1 MVSAYAIS
9 EKMARSTFSKSSELS
24 QLINNSRRN
33 NYLFQ
38 QKGNV
43 CPQSLKHLCLP
54 SKAAVLI
61 LCWTAGAGVLYHIFL
76 FLLASVLLDRSTVK
90 LHHNNVSI
98 YYNTIPY
105 AVLAFVMMFYPLSG
119 FIADVC
125 CGRMKT
131 IVVSLIVLLTCS
143 IFLLL
148 GLSVLEGFVLDTNLS
163 IWFSESY
170 GKFKIILSTICLIIF
185 IIGLVGYQ
193 ANFIQFGLDQLFEA
207 PSQYLGLFIHYA
219 TWAFKAGSLFFLIL
233 PIVVCLYVKYRVLIV
248 MTLQILVVLYMIVL
262 LLASCWKRH
271 WFYSEPGRSNPYK
284 TVYDIIKFVKNHK
297 YPLRR
302 SAFTYGDRYIPS
314 RLDFA
319 KNRYGGPFTTEQV
332 ENVKTFFRI
341 LLVLFA
347 VGPVFSMEVPESLF
361 LFPLFSQHMIDIFS
375 FYGDSCTHDII
386 GKIFVFVGNVKNV
399 TSIVFFFPVYIWIVF
414 SLLRKK
420 IPKLFLRLGV
430 GIVISLLG
438 VVSLLIID
446 VVGHSVN
453 KAAITNH
460 TQCMFQVTFT
470 ENRTSLNYPTLNLH
484 WSVLIPPN
492 LLLGIGPLLV
502 VATTF
507 EFISAQS
514 PQSMKGLLVGVFFAI
529 RGLFQFL
536 NSIIIIPLSLKQPW
550 ASERMLEHPPVTNCG
565 FVYLLLT
572 CVSGLIGL
580 ILFSVA
586 AKKYKYRRRDEGMF
600 CQHDVEEI
608 YDRYL
613 PQPAVD
619 DSSYEN

>member
-1 MVSAYAIS
+1 
-9 EKMARSTFSKSSELS
+9 MAHLVNSSESTHL
-24 QLINNSRRN
+24 LANTVNSDVTLPIQRRRS
-33 NYLFQ
+33 
-38 QKGNV
+38 V
-43 CPQSLKHLCLP
+43 CSSHPSLKFLCLP
-54 SKAAVLI
+54 SKAAIIILLWTAYAGALYSLVFDLSAVLI
-61 LCWTAGAGVLYHIFL
+61 IYWN
-76 FLLASVLLDRSTVK
+76 S
-90 LHHNNVSI
+90 LH
-98 YYNTIPY
+98 YNYTYISSMYFPLPY

-131 IVVSLIVLLTCS
+131 IVVSLL
-143 IFLLL
+143 FLFSSNILWLL
-148 GLSVLEGFVLDTNLS
+148 GLFTGIS
-163 IWFSESY
+163 IKQHITFDEIFNHQ
-170 GKFKIILSTICLIIF
+170 GLLIVIFTCIAVVTF
-185 IIGLVGYQ
+185 IIGLASYQ
-193 ANFIQFGLDQLFEA
+193 ANFIQLGLDQLFEA

-219 TWAFKAGSLFFLIL
+219 TLAFHSGSLLFLLAFPFFLCIKGNGADKERKIASIIL
-233 PIVVCLYVKYRVLIV
+233 V
-248 MTLQILVVLYMIVL
+248 MTMSVVPIL
-262 LLASCWKRH
+262 LLLVSCWKRH

-302 SAFTYGDRYIPS
+302 SAFTYSDRYIPS

-319 KNRYGGPFTTEQV
+319 KERYGGPFTTEQV

-341 LLVLFA
+341 LLFLFA
-347 VGPVFSMEVPESLF
+347 VGPVFSMEVPQSPF
-361 LFPLFSQHMIDIFS
+361 LFPMFNRHILSLVQIHKHKLSKYF
-375 FYGDSCTHDII
+375 CTKEQAWYVILVSGSI
-386 GKIFVFVGNVKNV
+386 KNIL
-399 TSIVFFFPVYIWIVF
+399 TTLIVFPVYIWVVF
-414 SLLRKK
+414 SFLRNK
-420 IPKLFLRLGV
+420 IPKLFHRLGV
-430 GIVISLLG
+430 GIVICILG

-446 VVGHSVN
+446 VVGHSMN
-453 KAAITNH
+453 KEANLNH
-460 TQCMFQVTFT
+460 TQCVFRSFTINNTLVT
-470 ENRTSLNYPTLNLH
+470 SSTLNLH

-529 RGLFQFL
+529 RGLFRLL
-536 NSIIIIPLSLKQPW
+536 NSIIIIPLSLKHPW
-550 ASERMLEHPPVTNCG
+550 AGARFLEHPPMTNCG

-600 CQHDVEEI
+600 RQHDVEEI

-613 PQPAVD
+613 TQAAEDNTPSD
-619 DSSYEN
+619 

>member
-1 MVSAYAIS
+1 
-9 EKMARSTFSKSSELS
+9 MAQSTCSSSSETA
-24 QLINNSRRN
+24 QLLNINNSDEGSSHR
-33 NYLFQ
+33 
-38 QKGNV
+38 QKSSV
-43 CPQSLKHLCLP
+43 CPSLKHLCLP

-61 LCWTAGAGVLYHIFL
+61 LFWTTSVGMLYYFFMSI
-76 FLLASVLLDRSTVK
+76 LLDTLLNKATLKALHSK
-90 LHHNNVSI
+90 LSILYNN
-98 YYNTIPY
+98 PLAY
-105 AVLAFVMMFYPLSG
+105 AVLAVVMMFYPLSG

-131 IVVSLIVLLTCS
+131 IVVSLIVFLSCN

-148 GLSVLEGFVLDTNLS
+148 GLSVIESVALHDEDLDHVSLLENQGILA
-163 IWFSESY
+163 
-170 GKFKIILSTICLIIF
+170 IILIVIFIITF

-193 ANFIQFGLDQLFEA
+193 ANIIQFGLDQLFEA
-207 PSQYLGLFIHYA
+207 PSQYLGLFIHYT
-219 TWAFKAGSLFFLIL
+219 TWDFKAGSLFFLIT
-233 PIVVCLYVKYRVLIV
+233 PIRCIDYKHMISILLTLQTILTLYVV
-248 MTLQILVVLYMIVL
+248 VL
-262 LLASCWKRH
+262 LLFSYWKRS

-319 KNRYGGPFTTEQV
+319 KERYGGPFSTEQV

-347 VGPVFSMEVPESLF
+347 VGPVFSMEVPGSIFLFPIISLHTLKHFVTFYISSPLCTLSSDTVWKIDIISGSILKNLISIIF
-361 LFPLFSQHMIDIFS
+361 LFPL
-375 FYGDSCTHDII
+375 
-386 GKIFVFVGNVKNV
+386 
-399 TSIVFFFPVYIWIVF
+399 YIWIVF
-414 SLLRKK
+414 SLLNKK
-420 IPKLFLRLGV
+420 IPKLFHRLGV

-529 RGLFQFL
+529 RGLFQLL

-550 ASERMLEHPPVTNCG
+550 ASEGMLEHPPVTNCG

-600 CQHDVEEI
+600 RQQDVEEI

-619 DSSYEN
+619 DLSYEN